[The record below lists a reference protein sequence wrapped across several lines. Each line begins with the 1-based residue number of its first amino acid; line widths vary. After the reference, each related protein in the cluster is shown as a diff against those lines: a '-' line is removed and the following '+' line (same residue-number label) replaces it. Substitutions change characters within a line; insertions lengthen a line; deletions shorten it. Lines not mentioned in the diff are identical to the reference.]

1 MTTSLLTIKAGATAY
16 QQVREQGL
24 RADDVDLLLG
34 ASGGPKWFVL
44 QGMDRYLFGDFLSNK
59 SQPLNTLG
67 TSAGA
72 WRFAAL
78 GQDDPVAASELFA
91 RLYSTQTYSEHPDR
105 HEITREAKKL
115 LERYVPATAIEQIL
129 TQDRV
134 HHHFIV
140 ARCLRSTAAENK
152 RQVLGLLSSA
162 FANSLN
168 RANLGRYYERVMFHH
183 PHSSLSF
190 CRHWHDLPTR
200 FVELGRSNF
209 APALLATGSIPMVLE
224 GVRDIPGAPPGVYRD
239 GGITDYHFDVD
250 LSKVDGL
257 VLYPHFHQEV
267 IPGWFDKRMKR
278 RRTTGRDWPN
288 VVFVSPS
295 EQFVKSLPYGK
306 IPDRT
311 DFQKLPAKER
321 IEYWRKAI
329 AAGQRMGDELR
340 EVIESGA
347 IRERVSLWQ

>member
-1 MTTSLLTIKAGATAY
+1 
-16 QQVREQGL
+16 
-24 RADDVDLLLG
+24 
-34 ASGGPKWFVL
+34 
-44 QGMDRYLFGDFLSNK
+44 
-59 SQPLNTLG
+59 
-67 TSAGA
+67 
-72 WRFAAL
+72 
-78 GQDDPVAASELFA
+78 
-91 RLYSTQTYSEHPDR
+91 
-105 HEITREAKKL
+105 
-115 LERYVPATAIEQIL
+115 
-129 TQDRV
+129 
-134 HHHFIV
+134 
-140 ARCLRSTAAENK
+140 
-152 RQVLGLLSSA
+152 
-162 FANSLN
+162 
-168 RANLGRYYERVMFHH
+168 
-183 PHSSLSF
+183 
-190 CRHWHDLPTR
+190 
-200 FVELGRSNF
+200 
-209 APALLATGSIPMVLE
+209 MVLE